1 MRELM
6 RTNDPVLLNFV
17 ESLLGEAGI
26 AAVILDANMSI
37 LEGSLGM
44 LPRRLM
50 VADDHE
56 VSARRILRQAELGEW
71 LIDEKSS

>member
-17 ESLLGEAGI
+17 ENLLGEAGI
-26 AAVILDANMSI
+26 AAIVLDANMSV

-44 LPRRLM
+44 LPRRMM
-50 VADDHE
+50 VADDDE
-56 VSARRILRQAELGEW
+56 ASARRILRQADLGQW

>member
-17 ESLLGEAGI
+17 ENLLGESGI
-26 AAVILDANMSI
+26 GAIVLDANMSV

-50 VADDHE
+50 VADDHAND
-56 VSARRILRQAELGEW
+56 ARRILREADLGQW
-71 LIDEKSS
+71 LIDDNSR

>member
-17 ESLLGEAGI
+17 ENLLSDAGI
-26 AAVILDANMSI
+26 GTVILDANMSI
-37 LEGSLGM
+37 MEGSIGM

-56 VSARRILRQAELGEW
+56 PSARRILREADLGQW
-71 LIDEKSS
+71 LIDEP